1 MLFLLC
7 LTQPTVFLPIAV
19 VMYTDITAH
28 LLLNKNF
35 VGELTAHLQR
45 IVYFNV
51 CIANVIK

>member
-19 VMYTDITAH
+19 VTYSDITAH
-28 LLLNKNF
+28 LLLNKSF